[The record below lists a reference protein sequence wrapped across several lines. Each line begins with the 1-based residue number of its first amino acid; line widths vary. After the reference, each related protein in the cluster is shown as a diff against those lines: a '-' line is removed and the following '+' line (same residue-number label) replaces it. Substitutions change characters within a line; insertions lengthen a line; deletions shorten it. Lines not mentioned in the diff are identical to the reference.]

1 MWISTSREFISSIFK
16 EKKNQKKKEEKEWA
30 KAHESN

>member
-1 MWISTSREFISSIFK
+1 LGISISGESTASKIK

-30 KAHESN
+30 KAH